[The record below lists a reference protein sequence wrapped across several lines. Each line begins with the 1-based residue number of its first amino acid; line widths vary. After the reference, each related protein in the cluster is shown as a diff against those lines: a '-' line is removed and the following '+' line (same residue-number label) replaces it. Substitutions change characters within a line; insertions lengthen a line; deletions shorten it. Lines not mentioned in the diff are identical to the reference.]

1 MQQEGHLRLGQQLLQ
16 LLHLH
21 LEMLQLLHGCDAP
34 FSASLHLLHPLLLPL
49 LPLLPPLLC
58 LLALAAYGRQQRVVP
73 ISPLPTSYICL
84 IHIPKTRAVS
94 FWGSCI
100 RICLLTPD
108 HRCLWRRHCK
118 AVYAGKAQRNAGAWS
133 NLLDVQWHR
142 HIYIDI

>member
-84 IHIPKTRAVS
+84 IHIPKTRAE
-94 FWGSCI
+94 
-100 RICLLTPD
+100 LLGFIHMYMST
-108 HRCLWRRHCK
+108 
-118 AVYAGKAQRNAGAWS
+118 YARSSVLMAT
-133 NLLDVQWHR
+133 L
-142 HIYIDI
+142 